1 MISSVMIPTLVLVGQ
16 GVDPEPPDPPD
27 PRPDVATA
35 GGPGRYRGD
44 SGRMAVRING
54 RTFVGTDDEILALMR
69 AMGDRAAGA
78 ADVPTSRKRAR
89 LQARRMARKGPTIEF
104 EPLALAPETGEPL
117 AQILARQAVL
127 MAQARAT
134 YGQRLADT
142 LLALHLQE
150 ERQNEEAAIAA
161 ATMLL

>member
-1 MISSVMIPTLVLVGQ
+1 MIASVMVPTLILVGM
-16 GVDPEPPDPPD
+16 GVDPPEPPDPP
-27 PRPDVATA
+27 RPDVATS
-35 GGPGRYRGD
+35 GGPGGPRRGD
-44 SGRMAVRING
+44 SGRTAVRING
-54 RTFVGTDDEILALMR
+54 ELFVGTDEEIFALMR
-69 AMGDRAAGA
+69 AMGDRAAGVA
-78 ADVPTSRKRAR
+78 EVPTSRKRAR
-89 LQARRMARKGPTIEF
+89 LQARRMARKGLTIEF